1 MNIVAAAGRINGPVR
16 ATMIVAS
23 VALDTCHLTS
33 DDLTDVIV
41 EEGDKF
47 VVLRSPETAE
57 HDADYRELGRFA
69 TLTEA
74 EAFLAD
80 Q

>member
-1 MNIVAAAGRINGPVR
+1 
-16 ATMIVAS
+16 MIVAS